1 MTMMILLMLKKLMF
15 DHYTRE
21 KDSKDNSK
29 RELSITRK
37 TFNIVMKVLMI
48 KMMMT
53 YKDERLR

>member
-15 DHYTRE
+15 DHYTRG